1 MARRAWLA
9 ADHLCSRREPCH
21 AAQRGCMPGQ
31 CRAMRGGANTDAGG
45 QWGSHSGPQEVSTW
59 EAKRGHRRPCE
70 VMRGHARS
78 CEAARGQAE
87 PWEPMRGRARPR
99 GDRRGHAGPCGPVGG
114 CMGGYVMPCQPR
126 PRTVLPCKAARGCGS
141 CACRQHGNFAIR
153 HCLVGPRRW
162 QSEH

>member
-1 MARRAWLA
+1 MVCDRPLVQPPRAMSCRPA
-9 ADHLCSRREPCH
+9 GRHVRAMPCH
-21 AAQRGCMPGQ
+21 AGWCEYRCGWP
-31 CRAMRGGANTDAGG
+31 R
-45 QWGSHSGPQEVSTW
+45 GSHSGPQEVSTW

-70 VMRGHARS
+70 AMRGHARS
-78 CEAARGQAE
+78 CEAARGQAG
-87 PWEPMRGRARPR
+87 PWEPMRGHARPR

-114 CMGGYVMPCQPR
+114 CMGGHAMPCQPR